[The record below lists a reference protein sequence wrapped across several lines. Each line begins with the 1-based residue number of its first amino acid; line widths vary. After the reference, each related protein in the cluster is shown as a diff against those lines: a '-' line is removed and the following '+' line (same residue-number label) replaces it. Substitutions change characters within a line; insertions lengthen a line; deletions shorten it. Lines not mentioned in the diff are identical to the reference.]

1 MLRNLLL
8 FVVFATISFS
18 GFSQNDTIRFSK
30 NQILVGELKKMDR
43 GVFGI
48 ETSYSDKD
56 FSVEW
61 KEVTYVSSK
70 SYYLISTKSGKRLDG
85 YLKTI
90 GDKQLQITSLNGT
103 VSSYPFD
110 DIVYLNTI
118 KDSFW
123 DQGYATV
130 DVGLNLTKANSY
142 KQTSFNI
149 TFGHVAKKW
158 SSDFLFS
165 SLKSTQESAED
176 TKRNNGSLVLKL
188 FFKRDWYLVGALSTL
203 SNTEQNLNLRLNS
216 TIGMGKYLLHTNRTY
231 WGVSLGTNSNRE
243 EYVSDTEPSYSWEIV
258 GGTELNLFDIGDLSL
273 LTKVDVY
280 YGIDEGRRWR
290 TDYNLNT
297 KYDLPL
303 NFYVNL
309 NLSVNYDSR
318 PSDGGSN
325 TDYVIT
331 TGFGWSLD

>member
-1 MLRNLLL
+1 MLRKFLSI
-8 FVVFATISFS
+8 VVFATISLT
-18 GFSQNDTIRFSK
+18 GFSQNDTIQFSK
-30 NQILVGELKKMDR
+30 NQTLVGELKKMDR

-56 FSVEW
+56 FAVDWS
-61 KEVTYVSSK
+61 EVTYISSK
-70 SYYLISTKSGKRLDG
+70 SHFLITSKNGRRVDG
-85 YLKTI
+85 YIETVGDRMLK
-90 GDKQLQITSLNGT
+90 ITNKDGSEYN
-103 VSSYPFD
+103 YAFD
-110 DIVYLNTI
+110 DIVFLNTI
-118 KDSFW
+118 KDNFW
-123 DQGYATV
+123 DQAYATV

-142 KQTSFNI
+142 KQTSFN
-149 TFGHVAKKW
+149 TSFGYIGKQW
-158 SSDFLFS
+158 SADFLYS
-165 SLKSTQESAED
+165 SLKSSQDSVQD
-176 TKRNNGSLVLKL
+176 TNRNNGSLVMK
-188 FFKRDWYLVGALSTL
+188 FFLRKDWYIMGSLSSL
-203 SNTEQNLNLRLNS
+203 SNTEQNLNLRVNS
-216 TIGMGKYLLHTNRTY
+216 TLGMGKYIIHTNSTY

-243 EYVSDTEPSYSWEIV
+243 EYFSDSEPSFSWEAV
-258 GGTELNLFDIGDLSL
+258 GGTELNLFDVGDLSL

-280 YGIDEGRRWR
+280 YGFGENGRWR